1 MNEWSRSSVGAG
13 PARRCAGFAAP
24 PSARALLPALL
35 LSCVSVGCD
44 DPLVDPA
51 TLIGPRVLGAQVS
64 VLSAP
69 NVAEPL
75 PGEDARIAWLLGADS
90 AAPLSVRL
98 AFCSAEASVLGT
110 PRCAGPVWDEQRV
123 LGAFGEPLRADFS
136 LPAELEPGSSW
147 LVWLGWCEE
156 GEARFDA
163 RASSFGCAGSGESL
177 QAFYRGRIPEA
188 APNQNPAL
196 ADDLLFLDDVPW
208 PDTPDAPAAGEPC
221 VDSDLLRL
229 THARPASI
237 RFELGGDDREP
248 LPTTADAY
256 AGRPRESL
264 VYTHIATRSG
274 LGRAFSAIDHD
285 ALETGFLLPL
295 TLGADPVPASDGQS
309 VSLYLI
315 AHDERGGV
323 DWLRRDAC
331 LVP

>member
-1 MNEWSRSSVGAG
+1 MNEWSRSRVGPGVARSAGAAG
-13 PARRCAGFAAP
+13 P
-24 PSARALLPALL
+24 PSGRGLLALL
-35 LSCVSVGCD
+35 LSCLSVGCD

-51 TLIGPRVLGAQVS
+51 TLYGPRVIGAQVS

-75 PGEDARIAWLLGADS
+75 PGEDARIAWLLASAD
-90 AAPLSVRL
+90 AAPLSVKL
-98 AFCSAEASVLGT
+98 AFCRAEASVLGP

-123 LGAFGEPLRADFS
+123 LGSFGEPLLADFS

-147 LVWLGWCEE
+147 VAWLGWCEE

-163 RASSFGCAGSGESL
+163 LASSFGCADSGESL
-177 QAFYRGRIPEA
+177 RAFYRGRIPEA
-188 APNQNPAL
+188 APNQNPSL
-196 ADDLLFLDDVPW
+196 LDDLLLLDDVPW

-229 THARPASI
+229 THATPASI

-248 LPTTADAY
+248 LPTTRDGY
-256 AGRPRESL
+256 AERARESL
-264 VYTHIATRSG
+264 VYTHVATRSG
-274 LGRAFSAIDHD
+274 LARAFSAIDHD
-285 ALETGFLLPL
+285 SLQTGFTLPL
-295 TLGADPVPASDGQS
+295 TLGGEPVPAAEGQS

-331 LVP
+331 LLP